1 MHEPFSRRMKNE
13 SGARAI
19 EYGLIAAG
27 ISVIIITFVNFVR
40 PHLQHDLCSKRDE
53 VIDRPTRF
61 ERTAPVAS
69 ESPCAHGSFLQHAPE
84 IDHVPTYVAP

>member
-1 MHEPFSRRMKNE
+1 MHKPFSRRND

-27 ISVIIITFVNFVR
+27 ISVIIIAFVNFVS
-40 PHLQHDLCSKRDE
+40 PHVQHGLCSERGE
-53 VIDRPTRF
+53 VNERPTPF

-84 IDHVPTYVAP
+84 IDHVPTYVAR